1 MRIPSQFNDSSLY
14 RPRRGDAK
22 SKKHRSIPG
31 AASSRRRLIRLGVV
45 LLLVVVVMREAR
57 RPDLYQTFFDSPQED
72 WIPIAPP
79 ADPTSTLAQTGAPT
93 NRIANRIAATNDDA
107 PASHPT
113 ASTPTEETPTEET
126 LSAAVRPVATRWV
139 DAMDVSLQRSWTE
152 SLIRIRSGS
161 AQTSTAW
168 SGLTVDQIDAAT
180 ELLRQPSVQQENETF
195 DEVLAMI
202 QTLRDCAAADACPP
216 GVWGRIASV
225 AAPLLDAL
233 QTAAIRRVSDG
244 TFWTSADS
252 DAFYLGLVRSDA
264 LPAGGGVTTGTLP
277 LLQQP
282 EIYRGQMIR
291 LVGTLQL
298 AERKTA
304 QSNRAGVESYW
315 KLWII
320 PADGGIRPTILMTR
334 QLPGLI
340 ADSLTADGKWD
351 RPSNPD
357 NPDGKIAAVGRFIKR
372 LPYRSSIG
380 ADLAPV
386 VIGRVVGA
394 KGIASTSDA
403 QADADAAGDSVAA
416 GGDLTG
422 LVGVLLAIVGGIAL
436 AGFLMYRSALDAK
449 RSRSLRQHAGED
461 VKLDLDTLADHDAK
475 HEGTQS

>member
-14 RPRRGDAK
+14 RPRRGDGN
-22 SKKHRSIPG
+22 SKKHRSVPG
-31 AASSRRRLIRLGVV
+31 ATDSRRRLIRLGVV

-57 RPDLYQTFFDSPQED
+57 RPGLYQTFFDTREEN
-72 WIPIAPP
+72 WIPIAPA
-79 ADPTSTLAQTGAPT
+79 ADPTGRSAQTGAP
-93 NRIANRIAATNDDA
+93 ADRIAAAGNDVTVNA
-107 PASHPT
+107 RAGESGAAIRRAT
-113 ASTPTEETPTEET
+113 A
-126 LSAAVRPVATRWV
+126 RWV
-139 DAMDVSLQRSWTE
+139 DAMEVPLQRAWTE
-152 SLIRIRSGS
+152 SLIKIQSSS
-161 AQTSTAW
+161 AQTSTGW
-168 SGLTVDQIDAAT
+168 GGLSVDQFDAST
-180 ELLRQPSVQQENETF
+180 ELVQQSSVQQGHETH
-195 DEVLAMI
+195 DEFLAMI
-202 QTLRDCAAADACPP
+202 QTLRDCAVADECPP

-225 AAPLLDAL
+225 AVPTLDAL
-233 QTAAIRRVSDG
+233 QAAATRRVSDG

-264 LPAGGGVTTGTLP
+264 LPSDGGVTTGTLP

-282 EIYRGQMIR
+282 EIYRGQTIR
-291 LVGTLQL
+291 LVGTLHL
-298 AERKTA
+298 AEPKTA

-334 QLPGLI
+334 ELPGLI

-351 RPSNPD
+351 HQSNPD

-394 KGIASTSDA
+394 KGLASTSGEQSGGDA
-403 QADADAAGDSVAA
+403 TGDSAAA

-449 RSRSLRQHAGED
+449 RSRTLRQHAGDD
-461 VKLDLDTLADHDAK
+461 VKLDLDALADHDAAN
-475 HEGTQS
+475 EGTQS